1 MVRNRELCLV
11 ATLLPYV
18 PLSFHYWRMER
29 IDPQQLSEAI
39 LTAPAWARVGITMPD
54 EKMREKAAAEL
65 AHAIVDR
72 LADYP
77 AIPDPNQLSLFK

>member
-1 MVRNRELCLV
+1 
-11 ATLLPYV
+11 
-18 PLSFHYWRMER
+18 MER

-39 LTAPAWARVGITMPD
+39 LNAPAWARVGITMPD

-65 AHAIVDR
+65 AHSIVDR
-72 LADYP
+72 LGDYP

>member
-1 MVRNRELCLV
+1 MV

-18 PLSFHYWRMER
+18 PVSFHHKRMER